1 MAHRKPP
8 RDRAVQSGP
17 NRLVKERTAELIAA
31 GMESSRALEQ
41 ARAELA
47 KGILTTGRP
56 TAQRKRLGAER
67 NQARR
72 GAPVAQSFDNR
83 LGITDG
89 VPSKPRIAGSIPAG
103 RAIISWVHSGDIRTS
118 PITHFAL
125 SYGERAPSVARTTS
139 TGHRDPMREVI

>member
-47 KGILTTGRP
+47 KGILTTGCCH
-56 TAQRKRLGAER
+56 LE
-67 NQARR
+67 
-72 GAPVAQSFDNR
+72 
-83 LGITDG
+83 
-89 VPSKPRIAGSIPAG
+89 
-103 RAIISWVHSGDIRTS
+103 
-118 PITHFAL
+118 
-125 SYGERAPSVARTTS
+125 
-139 TGHRDPMREVI
+139 EVSEESDWET